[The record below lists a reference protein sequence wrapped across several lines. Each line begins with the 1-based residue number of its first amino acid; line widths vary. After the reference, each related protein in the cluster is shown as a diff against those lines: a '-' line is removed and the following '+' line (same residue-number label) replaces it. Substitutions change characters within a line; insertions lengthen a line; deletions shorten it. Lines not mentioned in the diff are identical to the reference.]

1 LSNSVLKLDM
11 SIIKKMESHYSQY
24 KVDKLPP
31 GSVFVAKLPSC
42 TITGYKSG
50 KVLFQGGSAQVEAS
64 KWDSGLSDKTSNT
77 EKKGSAKP
85 KTQHGFAP
93 PKDIAALSIIGSDE
107 VGTGDYFGPMT
118 VVASYVSKEKIPL
131 LTELGV
137 KDSKNLND
145 QQICEIAKDII
156 EVIPY
161 SLLIL
166 HNPKYN
172 KLQSSGMTQGKIKA
186 LLHNQAINHLLEK
199 ISPTTP
205 DGILIDQFAEPA
217 VYFRHLQGQGK
228 IAKENV
234 FFSTKAEGVH
244 LSVAASSII
253 ARYAFV
259 KEFEKLSKKAG
270 VVLPKGAGAKV
281 DVAAAKLIKKL
292 GLEALGDYTKLH
304 FANTDKAK
312 KIANI

>member
-1 LSNSVLKLDM
+1 MSNSVLKVDM
-11 SIIKKMESHYSQY
+11 SMMKKIESHYSQY
-24 KVDKLPP
+24 KGDKLPP

-50 KVLFQGGSAQVEAS
+50 KVLFQGGSAEAESS
-64 KWDSGLSDKTSNT
+64 KWAGSHSEQTSKSSKNVA
-77 EKKGSAKP
+77 AKARV
-85 KTQHGFAP
+85 KHEFSP
-93 PKDIAALSIIGSDE
+93 PKEIATLSIIGSDE

-118 VVASYVSKEKIPL
+118 VVASYVSKDQVPL

-145 QQICEIAKDII
+145 KQICEIAKNII

-199 ISPTTP
+199 IAPTTP
-205 DGILIDQFAEPA
+205 DGILIDQFAEPG

-270 VVLPKGAGAKV
+270 VELPKGAGAKV

-292 GLEALGDYTKLH
+292 GVEALGDYTKLH

-312 KIANI
+312 KIANT